1 MLTKAQIKH
10 LQDLKL
16 KKYRQNYDEFVLEGD
31 KLTTEAL
38 LGNADLRLIVATNDW
53 IQTNSQRLPTNIS
66 VEVASERDLQKISS
80 LVTAPPVIAL
90 VGKMK
95 DTLET
100 ISTKGKWII
109 ALDGINDPGN
119 LGTIIRT
126 ADWFGIDTIICSND
140 CVDCY
145 NPKVVQS
152 TMGSLFRVKVVYTD
166 LLDFLSENGQNAYA
180 AVLSGENLNHLT
192 FNPEGVLVIGSESH
206 GISDAVL
213 QKCSGK
219 ITIPQYGK
227 AESLNAGVATGI
239 ILSAIRR
246 VTP

>member
-16 KKYRQNYDEFVLEGD
+16 KKYRQNYDEFIIEGE
-31 KLTTEAL
+31 KLTTESL
-38 LGNADLRLIVATNDW
+38 LGNADLRLIVATREW
-53 IQTNSQRLPTNIS
+53 IQTNSSILPSTIP
-66 VEVASERDLQKISS
+66 VEIATEKDLQKISS

-90 VGKMK
+90 VGKMNY
-95 DTLET
+95 T
-100 ISTKGKWII
+100 ISSISPNGKWII

-126 ADWFGIDTIICSND
+126 ADWFGIDTIVCSLD

-152 TMGSLFRVKVVYTD
+152 TMGSLFRVKVIYTD
-166 LLDFLSENGQNAYA
+166 LLDFLSKNSQNAYA
-180 AVLSGENLNHLT
+180 AVLSGENLNNLT
-192 FNPEGVLVIGSESH
+192 FNSEGVLVIGSESH
-206 GISDAVL
+206 GISDVVL
-213 QKCSGK
+213 QKCSK
-219 ITIPQYGK
+219 KLTIPQFGQ

-246 VTP
+246 FTP